1 MSIMTGEP
9 GSADILA
16 KKDCSLIK
24 IPREIFSSIIVKN
37 SNALAKVASII
48 TKRLIRKDLD
58 EQAGISQKLSISQRE
73 MDDPYNLLFSS
84 TDISI
89 KILVVNCGSSSIKYS
104 LFDSSKRQY
113 QLEGLIEKINKPEP
127 QLTIK
132 ARGKEIKKT
141 LTSKGISGGLEEM
154 TKSLLEPAFGLLSD
168 INEISAVGHRVVHG
182 GEKLT
187 SSTVITDAVKD
198 TIREYASIAPL
209 HNPFNL
215 AGIEHMQKIL
225 KNATHVAV
233 FDTAFHQTITSNVHR
248 YALPYDMCTKHKIR
262 RYGFHGTNHE
272 FVALKAAMYFNKPLG
287 ELNLISCHLGNGA
300 SVCAINHGRSV
311 DTSMGMT
318 PLEGLI
324 MGTRSGDI
332 DPGIILYMLKTLKM
346 SPEEVDD
353 ILNKQSGLL
362 GISGLSSDMRELYN
376 EAENYNTKA
385 KDAISMFC
393 YRIKKYIGSYIAV
406 LGKIDAL
413 IFTGGI
419 GENASDVRAKVC
431 QGLEH
436 LGIMLF
442 NGKNRDLKVLRGEV
456 IDISEP
462 GSMLK
467 ILVIPAEEERMI
479 ARETL
484 HAVERHKSIQAIGQL
499 NAKPVP
505 ISVSAHHVHL
515 SEEDF
520 KVLFGT
526 EAVLTP
532 RSQLSQPGQFASQQ
546 TVNLIGP
553 KGRVERVR
561 ILGPFRDKSQ
571 VEISRTEEFK
581 LGIDAPVRNSGDTT
595 GTPGLELEGE
605 NGKIKIKE
613 GVICA
618 RRHIHMAPEDA
629 LGFGLRDKDV
639 VMVRVKTL
647 REVIFGD
654 VLIRIHPD
662 FRLDMHLDTDEA
674 NAAEID
680 PNTIG
685 FIEAIQSRVY
695 L

>member
-1 MSIMTGEP
+1 MTGEP
-9 GSADILA
+9 GSADIVA

-37 SNALAKVASII
+37 ASALAKVASII
-48 TKRLIRKDLD
+48 TKRLIKMDID
-58 EQAGISQKLSISQRE
+58 EHAGVSQKLAISQTE

-89 KILVVNCGSSSIKYS
+89 KILVINCGSSSIKYS
-104 LFDSSKRQY
+104 LFDTSKRQY
-113 QLEGLIEKINKPEP
+113 QLEGLIEKINKPQP
-127 QLTIK
+127 MLTVK
-132 ARGKEIKKT
+132 SRGKEIKKT
-141 LTSKGISGGLEEM
+141 LSTQGIVSALEEM
-154 TKSLLEPAFGLLSD
+154 TMTLVDPTFGLLID
-168 INEISAVGHRVVHG
+168 LNEISAVGHRVVHG
-182 GEKLT
+182 GEKLYA
-187 SSTVITDAVKD
+187 SVVITDEIKNVIK
-198 TIREYASIAPL
+198 EYSAIAPL

-215 AGIEHMQKIL
+215 AGIEYMQNIL
-225 KNATHVAV
+225 KTATHVAV
-233 FDTAFHQTITSNVHR
+233 FDTAFHQTIPSNVYR
-248 YALPYDMCTKHKIR
+248 YALPYDMCTKDKIR

-287 ELNLISCHLGNGA
+287 ELNMISCHLGNGA
-300 SVCAINHGRSV
+300 SICAINHGRSV

-332 DPGIILYMLKTLKM
+332 DPGVILYMLKTLGM
-346 SPEEVDD
+346 SADEVDD
-353 ILNKQSGLL
+353 VLNRQSGLL
-362 GISGLSSDMRELYN
+362 GISGKSSDMRELYA
-376 EAENYNTKA
+376 EAENYNTRA
-385 KDAISMFC
+385 NDAITMFC

-406 LGKIDAL
+406 LGSIDAI

-419 GENASDVRAKVC
+419 GENAADVRARVC

-436 LGIMLF
+436 LGIMLYSS
-442 NGKNRDLKVLRGEV
+442 KNRDIRALRGEV
-456 IDISEP
+456 LDIAEP
-462 GSMLK
+462 GSKIK
-467 ILVIPAEEERMI
+467 ILIIPAEEERMI

-484 HAVERHKSIQAIGQL
+484 HAIERDKSIKTIGQL
-499 NAKPVP
+499 NSKPIP

-515 SEEDF
+515 TKEDF
-520 KVLFGT
+520 GVLFGQDT
-526 EAVLTP
+526 ILTP

-581 LGIDAPVRNSGDTT
+581 LGIDAPVRNSGDTK

-605 NGKIKIKE
+605 AGRITIKE

-618 RRHIHMAPEDA
+618 RRHIHMSPEDA
-629 LGFGLRDKDV
+629 LGFGLRDKDI
-639 VMVRVKTL
+639 VMVRVKTV

-680 PNTIG
+680 PSTIG